1 MPHTSKFGYNSFCS
15 SFNFIHSITGYI
27 PDGDSSSSYSN
38 VRISTQSPFKNTP
51 ATLLIPG
58 QWYNANIDP
67 LSFWRAR
74 LTVDQSSQNYEMN
87 LTFVGSNSGI
97 GIGEKVGFEY
107 VLREIILVLKS
118 ILQLY

>member
-1 MPHTSKFGYNSFCS
+1 ML
-15 SFNFIHSITGYI
+15 IQSITGYL

-107 VLREIILVLKS
+107 VLREIILVLNYS
-118 ILQLY
+118 IVLNFT